1 MSNLGIGSG
10 LKALLAAQASLDTVG
25 NNLANVNTPGY
36 TRQRVDLGSSLSVA
50 RYGLRIGTGVDT
62 LGVSRSIDDLLQQRL
77 LGAIGN
83 RGRIEAAANSVRGIE
98 SVFGELAGNG
108 IGDGLERFYSAAS
121 ALAAGPADPILQND
135 LVQGA
140 RSVVDRFREVSAGL
154 EDTAGSLVGQI
165 DGAVDEVNELTT
177 RIAIVNS
184 QIASLNGTPGPAN
197 ELLDERSRLVSE
209 LAELVDVRESVDQH
223 GHHNVFAGSNL
234 IVTHDRALELESV
247 AQADG
252 TIGIRSEASSS
263 TIQLKGG
270 SLAGL
275 LNLQG
280 NQVGELGTQL
290 DQLAQA
296 LILNTNRAHSTGV
309 PATGSYNSLR
319 GSNALVDVD
328 GSGTSLD
335 DPIGDAGLPFDVL
348 EGELTVNVVDDA
360 TGDVTTTRIAI
371 DPESTTV
378 GELISSLD
386 DIDGLRAWVDSN
398 GFVAVESTAGKGF
411 DFSNRLDPTPDV
423 AGTFGGSSAT
433 LGSSQSGPYNLDP
446 ASSLTFAVP
455 AGGPTNVS
463 VSFPGGAFEDFSS
476 VSAEELAE
484 FLNTDAGFAGQ
495 GLEATSVGGYLH
507 VNTIDGGTAQSFE
520 LTGGDAAAALGFEDV
535 IGQAVSGHD
544 LAVSVDLSG
553 EYTGEQSQQFVFQVV
568 GEGTVG
574 TTEGLQVEV
583 FDGEGGLVATLDIGP
598 NYTPGETIDVV
609 DGLEISFGLGELSQS
624 AGDRFAVDAVADS
637 DTTDVLVALGL
648 GGFFVGS
655 SASTIDVREDLL
667 DNPAGVA
674 TSTSG
679 TAGGN
684 RAILDL
690 LESEE
695 TSLEIL
701 GDQSINEA
709 YAGIIG
715 EIGFQVSSLDGALES
730 SDAQL
735 RALEERRESVSGVNT
750 DEELVDLVRFEQS
763 YAAAAQFLSVVS
775 QLEDELLQIL

>member
-36 TRQRVDLGSSLSVA
+36 SRQRVDLGSSQSVS
-50 RYGLRIGTGVDT
+50 RYGLRVGTGVDT
-62 LGVSRSIDDLLQQRL
+62 LGVSRSINDLLQQRL
-77 LGAIGN
+77 LSAIGS
-83 RGRIEAAANSVRGIE
+83 RGRIESAAASMRGIE

-140 RSVVDRFREVSAGL
+140 KSVVDRFREVSTGL
-154 EDTAGSLVGQI
+154 EDAAGSLGGQI
-165 DGAVDEVNELTT
+165 EGVVDEVNALTE
-177 RIAIVNS
+177 RIATVNS

-197 ELLDERSRLVSE
+197 ELLDERGQLISE

-223 GHHNVFAGSNL
+223 GHHSVFAGSNL
-234 IVTHDRALELESV
+234 IVAHDRALELESV
-247 AQADG
+247 TQADG
-252 TIGIRSEASSS
+252 TLGVRSEGSSNV
-263 TIQLKGG
+263 IQIKGG

-275 LNLQG
+275 LSLQG
-280 NQVGELGTQL
+280 NQVGDLGTQL
-290 DQLAQA
+290 DQVAQA
-296 LILNTNRAHSTGV
+296 LILNANRAHSTGV
-309 PATGSYNSLR
+309 PATGSYDSLR
-319 GSNALVDVD
+319 GSNALVDAD
-328 GSGTSLD
+328 GSGTWFD

-348 EGELTVNVVDDA
+348 EGELTVNIVDDV
-360 TGDVTTTRIAI
+360 TGDVTTTRIEI

-378 GELISSLD
+378 GEVISSLD
-386 DIDGLRAWVDSN
+386 DIEDLRAWVDSS
-398 GFVAVESTAGKGF
+398 GFVVVESTAGKGF

-423 AGTFGGSSAT
+423 AGTFGGASAT
-433 LGSSQSGPYNLDP
+433 LGSSQSGPYALDP

-463 VSFPGGAFEDFSS
+463 VSFPGSAFENFES

-495 GLEATSVGGYLH
+495 GLEATSVGGHLH
-507 VNTIDGGTAQSFE
+507 VSTIDGGTAQSFE
-520 LTGGDAAAALGFEDV
+520 LTGGDAAAALGFEGV

-544 LAVSVDLSG
+544 LAVSVNLSG
-553 EYTGEQSQQFVFQVV
+553 EYNGDESQEFVFQVV

-574 TTEGLQVEV
+574 TTEGLLVEV
-583 FDGEGGLVATLDIGP
+583 FDGEGGLVATLDVGP
-598 NYTPGETIDVV
+598 NYTPGETVDVV
-609 DGLEISFGLGELSQS
+609 DGLEISFGLGELSES

-655 SASTIDVREDLL
+655 SASSIDVREDLL
-667 DNPAGVA
+667 EDPSGVA

-684 RAILDL
+684 RAILEL

-695 TSLEIL
+695 ASLEIL

-709 YAGIIG
+709 YASMIG
-715 EIGFQVSSLDGALES
+715 DIGFQVASLDGALET

-735 RALEERRESVSGVNT
+735 RALEERREEVSGVNT
-750 DEELVDLVRFEQS
+750 DEELVNLVRFEQS

-775 QLEDELLQIL
+775 RLEDELLQIL